1 MKNEKSPSHILPI
14 ILMVISIILMSSM
27 LNQLENNSIKKTNEI
42 QNLKMELDIANDK
55 LQDTETI
62 LNSYKNYFNNKNL
75 NKETESDWQCFVIT
89 GYNANSGEQGTS
101 NKIATT
107 FNLDHNRVKNLP
119 IIAVDPEVIPL
130 YSIVEIE
137 DLGAF
142 IALDTGGLIKG
153 NRIDILCQD
162 VETAYEITGEY
173 SIRILKKGMSLAD

>member
-1 MKNEKSPSHILPI
+1 
-14 ILMVISIILMSSM
+14 MSNM
-27 LNQLENNSIKKTNEI
+27 LNQLERNSIKKTNEI
-42 QNLKMELDIANDK
+42 QNLKMELDVTNNK
-55 LQDTETI
+55 LQDAEII

-75 NKETESDWQCFVIT
+75 NKESESDWQCFVIT

-101 NKIATT
+101 NKTATT

-153 NRIDILCQD
+153 NRIDILFNSRSEALEFGKQIMKVRIIENDD
-162 VETAYEITGEY
+162 V
-173 SIRILKKGMSLAD
+173 